1 MTGGQEKL
9 ASRPVAQREPRPAAA
24 AGSLRAALN
33 PRPNPLSVRGQVRL
47 FNLMAPDAEPVVMEG
62 SPGSVRNALFLG
74 NDQLVVAASN
84 DGFGFRVW
92 DTRSRKMERTIDTAA
107 PVTDIE
113 ASADGRFLAT
123 AAGTAVQIWDASS
136 FDLLRT
142 FTLATPVWA
151 RGRGNVAVFL
161 FFGRV
166 ARRQQ
171 AAACAAARSAARA
184 EVVRPGGLAQV
195 ESVSVCAFRSRFA
208 AGGADMWPRLYDWNT
223 GEELGA
229 RPGAAPP
236 MVADSGSHP

>member
-151 RGRGNVAVFL
+151 REGKRRCFPFFWAGRAPSTGGGVCGRAV
-161 FFGRV
+161 
-166 ARRQQ
+166 
-171 AAACAAARSAARA
+171 
-184 EVVRPGGLAQV
+184 
-195 ESVSVCAFRSRFA
+195 
-208 AGGADMWPRLYDWNT
+208 GGAR
-223 GEELGA
+223 
-229 RPGAAPP
+229 
-236 MVADSGSHP
+236 